1 MVTAP
6 AGTFA
11 ARLAAVAYRHGPY
24 RLPDGQTLT
33 SYFDPYRLAG
43 DPALL
48 AETAAALAGLLP
60 DGTEAL
66 AGPALAGV
74 PLVTAVSLHTGL
86 PGAFLRPEPKAH
98 GTWQQIEGTELVGR
112 RTVLLDDTA
121 RSGAS
126 LLRSARLLR
135 MGGALVDAAV
145 CVLDRDAGAAALLGG
160 HRMVL
165 RALVCDPGGPR

>member
-1 MVTAP
+1 MTPPGATLADRI
-6 AGTFA
+6 AG
-11 ARLAAVAYRHGPY
+11 AYRPGPY
-24 RLPDGQTLT
+24 RLPDGSTLHT
-33 SYFDPYRLAG
+33 YFDPYRLAG

-60 DGTEAL
+60 NDTEAV

-86 PGAFLRPEPKAH
+86 PAAFVRPAPKTH
-98 GTWQQIEGTELVGR
+98 GTRQQVEGADLNGR

-126 LLRSARLLR
+126 ILRSAWLLR
-135 MGGALVDAAV
+135 IAGARVATAV
-145 CVLDRDAGAAALLGG
+145 CVLDRDAGATPLLAG
-160 HRMVL
+160 HRL
-165 RALVCDPGGPR
+165 ALHALVRDPAGAR